1 MDEGINKFKNMSFS
15 YTKNDDEMGRASKAY
30 QYGLEED
37 YDKKTDNLL
46 NKSKYLREMIYKEK
60 REMNGR
66 APGEGNSSKNANN
79 MSFFLREI

>member
-46 NKSKYLREMIYKEK
+46 NKSKYLREMIYK
-60 REMNGR
+60 
-66 APGEGNSSKNANN
+66 
-79 MSFFLREI
+79 

>member
-15 YTKNDDEMGRASKAY
+15 YTKNDDEMGRASKTY

-46 NKSKYLREMIYKEK
+46 NKSKYLREMIYK
-60 REMNGR
+60 
-66 APGEGNSSKNANN
+66 
-79 MSFFLREI
+79 